1 LEYLTLEVGD
11 YEIDVIPLH
20 EMPGLKVLRLLT
32 TAPDMK
38 RLKHSVDMLRLAL
51 RNPQDWETKIQYFT
65 MGQLMAVV
73 DDWMNESQAMAARK
87 SEEDDYYRDE
97 EISDEDMELIS
108 DHLQAE
114 QERLALLESSQE
126 QFDFDEDDDEE
137 YEYEPELSELDPNA
151 LFELFMSELEKD
163 EDEDDKD

>member
-1 LEYLTLEVGD
+1 MEYLTLEVGD

-38 RLKHSVDMLRLAL
+38 RLKNSIDMIRLAL
-51 RNPQDWETKIQYFT
+51 RNPKDWDTKVQYFT
-65 MGQLMAVV
+65 MGQLMKLV
-73 DDWMNESQAMAARK
+73 DDWMNESQLLATRQT
-87 SEEDDYYRDE
+87 EEDEYYRE
-97 EISDEDMELIS
+97 EDISDEDMALIQE
-108 DHLQAE
+108 HLSAE
-114 QERLALLESSQE
+114 EERLALSDAGQE
-126 QFDFDEDDDEE
+126 QFDFDEEDDED